1 MSTVFINIHNILG
14 ETYKPIILGIKR
26 TFILKN
32 TLETSGEDVK
42 TTLQT
47 SGEDVKT
54 TLETSGED
62 VKTTLETSV
71 AFYRNFLSITIR
83 LISITIGRLLAL
95 KNLKFQSIK
104 LKTHLSLVVPVSIF
118 FLKKTHLSLN
128 PKKPHFL
135 QVKKF

>member
-1 MSTVFINIHNILG
+1 M
-14 ETYKPIILGIKR
+14 GIKR

-118 FLKKTHLSLN
+118 F
-128 PKKPHFL
+128 
-135 QVKKF
+135 